1 MPFVTRNKQGTVNKL
16 SRVAEYDEQEYLP
29 SNHVDIRQF
38 LYNDSDNIDDPRLAL
53 DESDKDIARIT
64 EDLIHLLVQKNTILF
79 TELPEAVQ
87 KKILAREAF
96 RSMINGDVSNFLD
109 EEGGF

>member
-1 MPFVTRNKQGTVNKL
+1 MPFVTRNKQGMVNKL
-16 SRVAEYDEQEYLP
+16 SKIAEDNEQEYLP
-29 SNHVDIRQF
+29 SNHPDIRHF
-38 LYNDSDNIDDPRLAL
+38 LYTDSNNIDDPRLAL

-64 EDLIHLLVQKNTILF
+64 EDLIHLLVQKNIILF

-96 RSMINGDVSNFLD
+96 RSMISGDVSNFLD
-109 EEGGF
+109 EEDGF

>member
-1 MPFVTRNKQGTVNKL
+1 MPFVTRNKQGMVNKL
-16 SRVAEYDEQEYLP
+16 SKTAEYDEQEHLP
-29 SNHVDIRQF
+29 SNHSDIRQF
-38 LYNDSDNIDDPRLAL
+38 LYADSNKIDDPHLAL

-64 EDLIHLLVQKNTILF
+64 EDLIYLLVQKNTILF

-96 RSMINGDVSNFLD
+96 RSMISGDVSNFLD
-109 EEGGF
+109 EEDGF